1 MEANP
6 PVALTTCDEDFKA
19 LLALQLYVD
28 PTEEPTVNPSQA
40 SGSGPPQP
48 ILGSI
53 GRMNPLKEFIW
64 IDSDYFM
71 RQAALLH
78 SQYLLI

>member
-6 PVALTTCDEDFKA
+6 PVASTTCDEDLEA
-19 LLALQLYVD
+19 LLAWQLYVD
-28 PTEEPTVNPSQA
+28 PTEEPTVNPSHA

-48 ILGSI
+48 NLGPI
-53 GRMNPLKEFIW
+53 GRLSPLKEFIW
-64 IDSDYFM
+64 KDSDYFM
-71 RQAALLH
+71 NQAALLH